1 MKLRNL
7 LIAAVVLAAL
17 SGVLYWSNHRKP
29 SEASSATPSPDT
41 PARILSLN
49 QSDISSLDILH
60 KDQPAVDLSKDG
72 SGNWQITAPK
82 TLPADQDAVS
92 SLISS
97 ASFLDSQRVVDDK
110 PSDLAQY
117 GLASPALELDIKLKD
132 NKTDKLL
139 IGDQT
144 PAGDAYYTMVSGDPR
159 LFTLSS
165 SYKTNL
171 DKSLGDLRDKRLV
184 TADFDKV
191 SQIELLTQTK
201 DNKKQDITLARNKDN
216 WQILKP
222 GPYRAQNDQVEALIS
237 SLKEAKF
244 DATAA
249 PDDPKLA
256 AAYNSAAPFA
266 SAKIT
271 GASGTQDLEIRKT
284 KDKDDYYA
292 KSSAVAGVFKV
303 PATVGTGLNKSLDE
317 LRNKKLFDF
326 GFEEPNKIEIHDGAA
341 KAYYFTRSN
350 SDWFGA
356 DGKKLDSDTVDS
368 LLGNLRDLAAV
379 SFVDSGFTAPQ
390 IEITVTSEDNK
401 RVEKI
406 SISKSG
412 ENYIAK
418 RESEPSLYQLTSASI
433 SDMEAAAAGVKPAA
447 PPAPAPKK

>member
-1 MKLRNL
+1 MKLRTL

-29 SEASSATPSPDT
+29 SEASSSTPSPDT
-41 PARILSLN
+41 PARILSLT
-49 QSDISSLDILH
+49 QSDIASIDILH
-60 KDQPAVDLSKDG
+60 KDQPPVDLSKDS

-82 TLPADQDAVS
+82 PLPADQDAVS

-110 PSDLAQY
+110 ATDLAQY
-117 GLASPALELDIKLKD
+117 GLATPEAELDIKLKN
-132 NKTDKLL
+132 NKTQKLL

-191 SQIELLTQTK
+191 SQIDLATQTK

-222 GPYRAQNDQVEALIS
+222 GPYRAQNDQVEGLIS
-237 SLKEAKF
+237 SLKDAKF

-249 PDDPKLA
+249 PDDPKIA

-292 KSSAVAGVFKV
+292 KSSAVAGAFKV
-303 PATVGTGLNKSLDE
+303 PASVGTGVNKSLDD

-326 GFEEPNKIEIHDGAA
+326 GFEEPNKIEIHDGT
-341 KAYYFTRSN
+341 KAYYLMRSN

-356 DGKKLDSDTVDS
+356 DGKKLDVDTVDS
-368 LLGNLRDLAAV
+368 LLGDLRDLAAV
-379 SFVDSGFTAPQ
+379 SFVDSGFAAPQ
-390 IEITVTSEDNK
+390 IEITVSSEDNK
-401 RVEKI
+401 RLEKI

-412 ENYIAK
+412 DNYIAK
-418 RESEPSLYQLTSASI
+418 RENEPSLYQLTSASI
-433 SDMEAAAAGVKPAA
+433 SDIESAAAAIKPLA
-447 PPAPAPKK
+447 PPAPAQKK